1 MKNLAPIFY
10 VIFIM
15 GCCTVDHSTRTK
27 PDSKP
32 IQYPTFNADTKFA
45 NLNQREIIMSAL
57 DRIKEMQA
65 QLDKITAQIEKYT
78 EEENSLMAQAEAVG
92 DKKEALMRE
101 QAKIAD
107 TLNIVVELSKEAEE
121 RAQETFQAAQ
131 DAFAT
136 LFTKYKGGGITDAD
150 FAQFSEASGIGIPI
164 EEGGEDAESETEEL
178 AATGT

>member
-1 MKNLAPIFY
+1 
-10 VIFIM
+10 
-15 GCCTVDHSTRTK
+15 
-27 PDSKP
+27 
-32 IQYPTFNADTKFA
+32 
-45 NLNQREIIMSAL
+45 MSAL

-150 FAQFSEASGIGIPI
+150 FAQFSEASGISMPI